1 MKKHFL
7 IASHGKLASGI
18 QSSLNILC
26 GKGDEVEVIDA
37 YIDDSD
43 YTEKLNEFAAQVADD
58 EQGIIFTDIF
68 GGSVNQ
74 KAVAAVVGA
83 RKDNVLI
90 VSNTNL
96 PLALTVILSAGEGP
110 ISVDDI
116 NEAIEESHPVVVPTS
131 LPAEEDEDDF
141 F

>member
-26 GKGDEVEVIDA
+26 GKGDDVEVIDA
-37 YIDDSD
+37 YVDDSD
-43 YTEKLNEFAAQVADD
+43 YTEKLNEFVAHVADG

-83 RKDNVLI
+83 HKDNVLI

-96 PLALTVILSAGEGP
+96 PLALTVILSAGDGP
-110 ISVDDI
+110 ITIDDI

-131 LPAEEDEDDF
+131 LPVEEDEDDF

>member
-1 MKKHFL
+1 M
-7 IASHGKLASGI
+7 IASHGKLASGF

-37 YIDDSD
+37 YVDDSD
-43 YTEKLNEFAAQVADD
+43 YTEKLNEFVAKIAED

-74 KAVAAVVGA
+74 KAVAAVVGS
-83 RKDNVLI
+83 RKENVLI

-96 PLALTVILSAGEGP
+96 PLALTVILSAGDGP
-110 ISVDDI
+110 ITLDDI
-116 NEAIEESHPVVVPTS
+116 NEAIEESHPVVVPTA
-131 LPAEEDEDDF
+131 LPSQEDEDDF